1 MSDIYI
7 VDDHALMRDGLRV
20 VLEHGGHR
28 VVGESDDIT
37 TALADIQRLA
47 PSVLLLD
54 LHLGERSGLELLE
67 QLDKPVEFVLRE
79 RRRCASIHLT

>member
-37 TALADIQRLA
+37 TACDTVGAKALITKASMASQA
-47 PSVLLLD
+47 V
-54 LHLGERSGLELLE
+54 
-67 QLDKPVEFVLRE
+67 K
-79 RRRCASIHLT
+79 RR